1 MFNKPKNDVEKAINE
16 YYQTRGSDNDNV
28 TSDYNDYYDNDYH
41 EQNIW
46 YRIFEKLLP
55 VAIIILIISFI
66 VIYCDTTTEKIE
78 VSTTFET
85 SNSEIMYPENN
96 TFTDAIFF
104 KNITPNKTYTLKY
117 VLLYDVNSGDPKTIS
132 VQTAKFTPKTNECEI
147 TAKIKLPIADL
158 NDLASANMTL
168 YYGISDN
175 THNGYLTY
183 EPVKISK

>member
-16 YYQTRGSDNDNV
+16 YYQTRGLDNDNA
-28 TSDYNDYYDNDYH
+28 TSDYNENYDN
-41 EQNIW
+41 EQNIV

-96 TFTDAIFF
+96 TFTDTIFL

-117 VLLYDVNSGDPKTIS
+117 VLLYDVNSDDPKTIS
-132 VQTAKFTPKTNECEI
+132 VQTAKFTPKTDECEM

-158 NDLASANMTL
+158 NDLASANMAL

-175 THNGYLTY
+175 IHNGYLTY
-183 EPVKISK
+183 EPVQISK